1 MSEREVEIGEGDRVL
16 FIWYF
21 FVFKQGFDGYS
32 VKISV
37 YLKIFSFFFQKYL
50 RISLNIDIF

>member
-37 YLKIFSFFFQKYL
+37 YSKIFSFFFQKYL